1 MLRIS
6 KPHDVFPDRPVI
18 LVGLGLHLQ
27 ISQREVTDLPFLLGL
42 DDNTHHFIFPIQ
54 PHNLHGVADL
64 EGASWGTLVRINV
77 IHMAMI

>member
-1 MLRIS
+1 
-6 KPHDVFPDRPVI
+6 
-18 LVGLGLHLQ
+18 
-27 ISQREVTDLPFLLGL
+27 VTDSPFLLGL